1 MFNHNLFMFGGEN
14 FIIINFLATVCFPAY
29 ARALQSLLE
38 SCDVV

>member
-1 MFNHNLFMFGGEN
+1 MFNRNLFMFGGEN
-14 FIIINFLATVCFPAY
+14 FIINFLATVCFPAY